1 MMDELKAILKITM
14 ANNYVMYFKSHSY
27 HWNVEGMFFS
37 QFHEFFADLYQDL
50 FAVADRYA
58 EEMRALDEYAPISID
73 AMFKASTIDEDNA
86 KPADVTIM
94 LQNLEIVN
102 KEIINNLNKLFT
114 VATRGSEQGLAN
126 LAADRLDQHKK
137 HGWMIRSYLKNGA

>member
-1 MMDELKAILKITM
+1 M

-137 HGWMIRSYLKNGA
+137 HGWMIRSFLKTRG

>member
-1 MMDELKAILKITM
+1 MMEELKAILKITM
-14 ANNYVMYFKSHSY
+14 ANNYVTYFKSHSY

-37 QFHEFFADLYQDL
+37 QFHDFFADLYADL
-50 FAVADRYA
+50 WAVADRYA

-86 KPADVTIM
+86 KPADATAM
-94 LQNLEIVN
+94 LQNLQSAN
-102 KEIINNLNKLFT
+102 DEIITNLNKLFT
-114 VATRGSEQGLAN
+114 TATKAGEQGLAN

-137 HGWMIRSYLKNGA
+137 HGWMIRSFLKGK